1 MPKRTLLCI
10 LDWGLGHA
18 TRSLALLNHELLAG
32 DEVFIATSGPAKSFI
47 ARERPDLPLFDL
59 PSYAVTYPSKSMELN
74 VAVQLPKWLSVIW
87 REHRATQRLVREL
100 NIDRIVSDNRF
111 GCYAKGIPS
120 IFLTHQLHPITG
132 AAPVNWAYRSYL
144 QRFDEFWVPDDAA
157 RSLSGKLAEATGYL
171 NVRYIGW
178 LSRFDHLPKQPKTL
192 RTLSILSGPEPM
204 RSRLEAELLAALPDI
219 AGVHHVVRGT
229 EKGERV
235 TAAENIQVT
244 DLASTQVLSELLPRA
259 EVVICRAGYSTLMDL
274 FAGGVEAKLI
284 LLPTPGQTEQEY
296 LGMQLA
302 AGGRGLVMEQNAVKT
317 ELADKLNPD
326 G

>member
-1 MPKRTLLCI
+1 MPKRTLLCP

-32 DEVFIATSGPAKSFI
+32 DEVFIATSGPAKAFI

-74 VAVQLPKWLSVIW
+74 VALQLPKWLSVVW
-87 REHRATQRLVREL
+87 REHRATRRLVQEL

-111 GCYAKGIPS
+111 GCYAKGVPS

-132 AAPVNWAYRSYL
+132 AVPVNWAYCRYL
-144 QRFDEFWVPDDAA
+144 QRFDECWVPDDAA
-157 RSLSGKLAEATGYL
+157 RSLSGKLSESTGYK

-178 LSRFDHLPKQPKTL
+178 LSRFEHLPEQPKTL
-192 RTLSILSGPEPM
+192 RTLSMLSGPEPM
-204 RSRLEAELLAALPDI
+204 RSRLEAELLAVLPDI

-229 EKGERV
+229 EKGKRV
-235 TAAENIQVT
+235 RTADNVQVT

-259 EVVICRAGYSTLMDL
+259 EVIICRAGYSTLMDV
-274 FAGGVEAKLI
+274 FAAGVGAGLVFV
-284 LLPTPGQTEQEY
+284 PTPGQTEQAY
-296 LGMQLA
+296 LAELLEE
-302 AGGRGLVMEQNAVKT
+302 RGLGVLLRQGAVGAG
-317 ELADKLNPD
+317 LARAVA